1 MSFFKKLLNRIGGNA
16 TPLVSDADL
25 ELCAPVSGTL
35 IPIDE
40 VPDPVICERIAGDGC
55 AFIPES
61 DCMVSPCDGVI
72 TRLLSSNTAFVV
84 RASCGTEIYV
94 RFGIGTGNFQ
104 GNGFSSLKKA
114 GDQVTKGEKIIA
126 IDLEQCSNLLKSTVT
141 SMIAIKSSSD
151 IERVASV
158 GGKVQAGSTP
168 CMWVFLKPKDHVT
181 AST

>member
-1 MSFFKKLLNRIGGNA
+1 MSFLKKLLNHIGGNA

-40 VPDPVICERIAGDGC
+40 VPDPVISERIAGDGC
-55 AFIPES
+55 AFIPEN
-61 DCMVSPCDGVI
+61 DCMLSPCDGVI
-72 TRLLSSNTAFVV
+72 CRLLSSNTAFVV

-94 RFGIGTGNFQ
+94 RFGIGSDNFQ
-104 GNGFSSLKKA
+104 GKGFTSLKKV
-114 GDQVTKGEKIIA
+114 GDPVKKGEKVIA
-126 IDLEQCSNLLKSTVT
+126 IDLEQCSDLLKSTVT

-168 CMWVFLKPKDHVT
+168 CMWVFLKTKENANT
-181 AST
+181 LA